1 MEENRAGYFPRIT
14 ERNLDD
20 LSAQK
25 GVKIAREPEP
35 WCTEATRE
43 NICHYAHG
51 IGDDDLIWC
60 DPEYAVG
67 TSYGGTV
74 ALPSFLFSCS
84 RIISGY
90 VGGLPR
96 VHAMWAGAKLAWH
109 TRILRNEGDL
119 AITVG
124 APGTYDCGPER
135 CSWMTHHLT
144 NWIGDDGFL
153 KRSNTKIRSHNR
165 EVDTL
170 LIDGSVTAI
179 NDDPITIFHEARNQ
193 DADVSIIG
201 VGEVRIPMWGR

>member
-25 GVKIAREPEP
+25 DVKIAREPEP
-35 WCTEATRE
+35 WCTEATRD

-60 DPEYAVG
+60 DPEYTVG
-67 TSYGGTV
+67 TLYGGIL
-74 ALPSFLFSCS
+74 ALSSFLSSCS

-90 VGGLPR
+90 VGGLPG
-96 VHAMWAGAKLAWH
+96 VHAMWAVAKLPWH
-109 TRILRNEGDL
+109 KQILRNEGDL

-124 APGTYDCGPER
+124 AQGAYDFGPER
-135 CSWMTHHLT
+135 SPWMTHHLA
-144 NWIGDDGFL
+144 NWMGDDGFL
-153 KRSNTKIRSHNR
+153 KRSNTKIRSHNP

-170 LIDGSVTAI
+170 FIDGSVTAI
-179 NDDPITIFHEARNQ
+179 NDDPITISHEARNQ
-193 DADVSIIG
+193 DGDVSIIG
-201 VGEVRIPMWGR
+201 GGEVRIPMRGR